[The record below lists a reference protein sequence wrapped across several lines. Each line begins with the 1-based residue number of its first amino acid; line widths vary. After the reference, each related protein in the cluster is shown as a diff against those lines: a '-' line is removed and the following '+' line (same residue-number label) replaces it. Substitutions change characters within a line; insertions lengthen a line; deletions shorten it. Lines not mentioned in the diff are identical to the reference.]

1 MHPNKNQSNH
11 KRRKGYFHYQKEILN
26 TISEPASFINRK
38 YAYVFVNTAFNK
50 FYNVETAEIIG
61 KTVENLWGQKT
72 FKKKIQP
79 PMEKCLNGE
88 SVFIQ
93 YEGKIPN
100 GPFKILELNFYPH
113 RKSNGRIDGIIA
125 TSKDITEQ
133 KQAEKALKQSEARLK
148 ELNTTK
154 DKLFSII
161 GHDLKGPLNNILGFS
176 ELIEEGHENLS
187 GEQIQKYNRLI
198 YTLSKNV
205 SELLENLLTWSR
217 AQRDKLVYSP
227 QNISLRF
234 IVERCFNLHE
244 NQAEQ
249 KQIVLENNVPSE
261 IVIYADE
268 EMITTVVR
276 NLVSNAIKFTK
287 NGGSIS
293 VSAKQTDGSVVT
305 EISDTGIG
313 IQKEKI
319 KNLFKPDVNHSSIGT
334 DGEKGTGLGLIICK
348 DFVEKNEGEIWV
360 DSSPE
365 GGTSFYIA
373 LPAEKEKVYTNQL

>member
-1 MHPNKNQSNH
+1 MNHPTN

-38 YAYVFVNTAFNK
+38 YSYVFVNTAFNK
-50 FYNVETAEIIG
+50 FYSVETAEIIG
-61 KTVENLWGQKT
+61 KTVEDLWGKKT
-72 FKKKIQP
+72 FKKKIKP
-79 PMEKCLNGE
+79 SMENCLNGE

-100 GPFKILELNFYPH
+100 GPYKILELNFYPH
-113 RKSNGRIDGIIA
+113 RRSNGRIDGIIA

-133 KQAEKALKQSEARLK
+133 KKAEKALKQSEARLK

-176 ELIEEGHENLS
+176 ELIEEGYESLS
-187 GEQIQKYNRLI
+187 GEQIQKYNQLI
-198 YTLSKNV
+198 YKLSKNV

-217 AQRDKLVYSP
+217 AQRQKLVNSP

-234 IVERCFNLHE
+234 IVERCFNLLE
-244 NQAEQ
+244 NHAEQ
-249 KQIVLENNVPSE
+249 KQISLENKVPSE
-261 IVIYADE
+261 TIIFADE
-268 EMITTVVR
+268 EMITTVIR

-287 NGGSIS
+287 SGGRITI
-293 VSAKQTDGSVVT
+293 SAKQTDGSVVT
-305 EISDTGIG
+305 EIRDTGIG
-313 IQKEKI
+313 IQKKKI
-319 KNLFKPDVNHSSIGT
+319 KDLFKPDVNHSSIGT
-334 DGEKGTGLGLIICK
+334 DGEKGTGLGLLICK
-348 DFVEKNEGEIWV
+348 DFVEKSNGEIWV
-360 DSSPE
+360 DSIPD

-373 LPAEKEKVYTNQL
+373 LPAEKEKAESTQH